1 MSILFP
7 KLILYYYCLTPDDPG
22 LRNSRSEESSRSGIF
37 FIPEIGRKHRLRNRN
52 NEEDSMT
59 WMHILIFILWAMVG
73 ESMVTLFLCIFSI
86 VKKRVGVYGK
96 IRSLISVRESF
107 PPKA

>member
-1 MSILFP
+1 
-7 KLILYYYCLTPDDPG
+7 
-22 LRNSRSEESSRSGIF
+22 
-37 FIPEIGRKHRLRNRN
+37 
-52 NEEDSMT
+52 MT
-59 WMHILIFILWAMVG
+59 GMHILIFILWAMVG

-96 IRSLISVRESF
+96 IRSLISVGESC